1 MPAGTTQTTTTPTQ
15 EHDKTD
21 MDPRLADFL
30 RRAFWWLNRFMI
42 LMWRLGLGIWLN
54 DARTSGQIM
63 IITHTGRKSGLRRQT
78 PVNYAIV
85 DGELYC
91 TSGFGRIADW
101 YRNIRVQ
108 PKVEIWLP
116 HGRWMGEVDDI
127 TASPN
132 YTYLMRQVLIGSGF
146 AARLAGINP
155 HTISDEDLIAVSRG
169 YRLLH
174 IRRTTAATGPG
185 GPGDLAWFWPLTT
198 AFLLFLIWR
207 PFRRLRDRSTNPRRF
222 HRQGKPP
229 RQSKN
234 EG

>member
-1 MPAGTTQTTTTPTQ
+1 MATETSEPTLTPTK
-15 EHDKTD
+15 ELAETD
-21 MDPRLADFL
+21 MDPQLAEFL
-30 RRAFWWLNRFMI
+30 RRAFWWLNRFMV

-63 IITHTGRKSGLRRQT
+63 VITHIGRKSGLRRQT
-78 PVNYAIV
+78 PVNYALV

-101 YRNIRVQ
+101 YRNVRTQ
-108 PKVEIWLP
+108 PKVEVWLP

-127 TASPN
+127 TTSPN
-132 YTYLMRQVLIGSGF
+132 YVYLMRQVHIGSGF
-146 AARLAGINP
+146 AALLAGLNP
-155 HTISDEDLIAVSRG
+155 RTMSDEDLIAATRG

-174 IRRTTAATGPG
+174 IRRITAATGPG

-207 PFRRLRDRSTNPRRF
+207 PFRRIRDRSDNPRRF
-222 HRQGKPP
+222 HPRNKRS
-229 RQSKN
+229 RQSEN